1 MTRPGRASRR
11 FALAVLLLALVP
23 ALGLAQPQSPLP
35 QRYEMRGM
43 VMKVAPDRTS
53 MVVSHDAI
61 PGVMA
66 AMTMPFDVRDPKEM
80 AAVSP
85 GATVTFTLV
94 LGEEGA
100 RAERIRV
107 QRYES
112 SEQDPLTARRLALLR
127 DTATGRAGG
136 ARRPTLTVGQVVPDV
151 PLVDQLRRPTVLS
164 RFRGQVVALN
174 FIYTSCALP
183 QFCFRIANQFGVL
196 QRRFQERLGK
206 DLILLTTTF
215 DPARDQPEVLAEY
228 AKQWNANAETWRF
241 LSGTAADIRTFTGFG
256 VEFFQDEGLMNH
268 SVHTVVIDRDGR
280 VVANV
285 EGNQHTAAQ
294 IGDLVQTVLANR

>member
-1 MTRPGRASRR
+1 MTRAEHRSRR
-11 FALAVLLLALVP
+11 LAVAAVLLLLAP
-23 ALGLAQPQSPLP
+23 ADGRAQSQP

-43 VMKVAPDRTS
+43 VMTVAPDRTS
-53 MVVSHDAI
+53 FVVSHDAI

-66 AMTMPFDVRDPKEM
+66 AMTMPFEVHDPKEVLSVAPGM
-80 AAVSP
+80 A
-85 GATVTFTLV
+85 VTFTLV
-94 LGEEGA
+94 LGDDGA
-100 RAERIRV
+100 RAERIKV

-127 DTATGRAGG
+127 DTVAGKAALRPTLLPG
-136 ARRPTLTVGQVVPDV
+136 QAVPDVRLVDQARRPV
-151 PLVDQLRRPTVLS
+151 VLS
-164 RFRGQVVALN
+164 QFRGRVVALN

-196 QRRFQERLGK
+196 QRRFKDRLGK
-206 DLILLTTTF
+206 DLVLLTVTF

-228 AKQWNANAETWRF
+228 AKQWNADAETWRF
-241 LSGTAADIRTFTGFG
+241 LSGAAADIRRFTGFFG

-268 SVHTVVIDRDGR
+268 SIRTAVIDRKGR
-280 VVANV
+280 LVANI

-294 IGDLVQTVLANR
+294 LGDLVQSALRAR